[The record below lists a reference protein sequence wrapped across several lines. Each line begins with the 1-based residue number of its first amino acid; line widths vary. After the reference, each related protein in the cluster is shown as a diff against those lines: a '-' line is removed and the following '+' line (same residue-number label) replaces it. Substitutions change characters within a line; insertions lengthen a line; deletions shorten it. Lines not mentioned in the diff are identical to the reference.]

1 MLFWKLN
8 CKVIMKIQHKQTSF
22 CKGAY
27 TMHFWVKWYYQL
39 CIDKCLQLI
48 EWILLNFSWNL
59 QCKRKVF
66 NIFKM
71 PINFFYTRFI
81 LWKSNT
87 MLKSRRFWIFR
98 STFLIQNKTNKHHHQ
113 VSIFELGRKFC
124 FFQYGQF
131 FLGTKFH
138 LIQRFSNFWNKLS
151 KSYFRTKTGQMHITL
166 QSIIFELI

>member
-1 MLFWKLN
+1 M
-8 CKVIMKIQHKQTSF
+8 
-22 CKGAY
+22 
-27 TMHFWVKWYYQL
+27 
-39 CIDKCLQLI
+39 QLI

-113 VSIFELGRKFC
+113 VSIFELGRKLC
-124 FFQYGQF
+124 FFQHGQF

-151 KSYFRTKTGQMHITL
+151 KSYFRTKTGQMDITL
-166 QSIIFELI
+166 HIHHIWINLSIKFILNRWFNQVWLKRVFPVQRRTNEHYHWTSIVGLV